1 MRSGMMINRISL
13 NILLIFY
20 DKVSRVVAL

>member
-1 MRSGMMINRISL
+1 MMINRISL